1 MSLSRK
7 SNGVLYVSILVQ
19 SSHNPTFVHT
29 RIENYLST
37 VEVSW
42 PDWFYLHINLFAF
55 GYLLIL
61 KSVCGSVQ
69 ELLNDL
75 PEDDFSRSKESLSI
89 KLSEKPKGQ
98 SEQAA
103 VFRSEIKNQY
113 YNFNR
118 AKIEVEE
125 LRSITKSDIIDFYNV
140 RRTYSAII

>member
-1 MSLSRK
+1 MSLSGK
-7 SNGVLYVSILVQ
+7 SNSVLYVGILVQ
-19 SSHNPTFVHT
+19 SNHSPTFVHT
-29 RIENYLST
+29 RIEDYLST

-42 PDWFYLHINLFAF
+42 PDWFYLNINLFSG

-61 KSVCGSVQ
+61 KCVCGSVQ
-69 ELLNDL
+69 RLLNDL
-75 PEDDFSRSKESLSI
+75 SEDDFSKNKDSLSI
-89 KLSEKPKGQ
+89 KLAEKPKSQ

-140 RRTYSAII
+140 RRAYSAII

>member
-1 MSLSRK
+1 MSLSGK
-7 SNGVLYVSILVQ
+7 SNGVLYVGILVQ
-19 SSHNPTFVHT
+19 SSLSPTFVHT

-37 VEVSW
+37 LEVSW
-42 PDWFYLHINLFAF
+42 PGWFYLHINLFAG

-61 KSVCGSVQ
+61 KYVCGSIQ

-75 PEDDFSRSKESLSI
+75 PEDDFSRNKDSLSI
-89 KLSEKPKGQ
+89 KLAENPKGQ
-98 SEQAA
+98 NEQAA

-140 RRTYSAII
+140 RRTHSAII